1 MSYLDKL
8 LQGAEVGW
16 MPLGEV
22 SNVLRGKRLTRQELS
37 QHEKYPVFHGGIEP
51 LGFYSKSNRPADT
64 VMIINVGAS
73 AGTVG
78 YSPVAFWSSDGCF
91 CIEHSEVINNKFLY
105 YFLIGEQHFL
115 KSKVRVAGIPTL
127 DNFVVEKLKIPIP
140 PLEVQKEIVRVLDT
154 FTELTAELKAELT
167 ARKQQYEYYR
177 DKLLNFNNLNGC
189 GYKWLTMSEL
199 GNYKLSYGSGASAIE
214 FDGDTRYIRIT
225 DITEDGNLTDV
236 PMSPSNFEE
245 KYLLKDGDILL
256 ARSGATVG
264 KNFYFT
270 EKFGKAIYAGYLI
283 RVQVNREI
291 AVPKYIYHYLNSCE
305 YNHFIAQTK
314 SSGSQP
320 NINAQ
325 QYGSFKIPVPSLEE
339 QQRIVNILDKFD
351 ILTTSISEG
360 LPKEIELRKK
370 QYEYYRDLLLTFPQ
384 NTIES

>member
-1 MSYLDKL
+1 
-8 LQGAEVGW
+8 
-16 MPLGEV
+16 
-22 SNVLRGKRLTRQELS
+22 
-37 QHEKYPVFHGGIEP
+37 
-51 LGFYSKSNRPADT
+51 
-64 VMIINVGAS
+64 
-73 AGTVG
+73 
-78 YSPVAFWSSDGCF
+78 
-91 CIEHSEVINNKFLY
+91 
-105 YFLIGEQHFL
+105 
-115 KSKVRVAGIPTL
+115 
-127 DNFVVEKLKIPIP
+127 
-140 PLEVQKEIVRVLDT
+140 
-154 FTELTAELKAELT
+154 
-167 ARKQQYEYYR
+167 
-177 DKLLNFNNLNGC
+177 
-189 GYKWLTMSEL
+189 MSEL

-214 FDGDTRYIRIT
+214 FDGETRYIRIT
-225 DITEDGNLTDV
+225 DITENGNLTDV
-236 PMSPSNFEE
+236 PMSPNNFEE

-291 AVPKYIYHYLNSCE
+291 AVPKYIYHYLNSSE

-339 QQRIVNILDKFD
+339 QERIVNILDKFD

-370 QYEYYRDLLLTFPQ
+370 QYEYYRDVLLTFPEKE
-384 NTIES
+384 IA